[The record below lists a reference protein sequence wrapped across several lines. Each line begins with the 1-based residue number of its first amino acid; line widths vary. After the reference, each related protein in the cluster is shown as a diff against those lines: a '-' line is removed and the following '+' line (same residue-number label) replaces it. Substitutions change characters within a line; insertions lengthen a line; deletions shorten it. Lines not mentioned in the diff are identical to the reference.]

1 MRAVVVFESMYG
13 ATHAVAEAI
22 AGGLAPLGDVE
33 VVAVADAAEAGIAD
47 ADLLVVGGPTHMH
60 GLASARSRELAVSA
74 AAKKPELHVEPTAAA
89 DPGLR
94 EWLATCDGRGRR
106 AAAFDTRLDKPAFL
120 TGAASHGIARR
131 LRHHGYSLV
140 AEPESFRVTNE
151 GALVEGEAARA
162 RAFGAELAAHVAD

>member
-1 MRAVVVFESMYG
+1 MYG